1 MGLNAGN
8 TYWGGF
14 TTQNPATGEATDADF
29 LPVGTAT
36 KNGVDDAGFPLT
48 VANIDTGRYSV
59 TGTVPSTYVP
69 GDFVQISIAA
79 TLGGVSGKAVI
90 DSFLVE
96 GVTVGNGS
104 VEVDHDYGGTDELRL
119 VDSGGLG
126 VDGAKIRAY
135 LKTDWD
141 ANRRGDAYVKGRSET
156 DVNGRWLTPIWLDP
170 ATYTLAFSITGNNYS
185 ETTEVPV
192 T

>member
-14 TTQNPATGEATDADF
+14 TTQNPSTGEATDADS

-36 KNGVDDAGFPLT
+36 KNGSDDVAFSLT
-48 VANIDTGRYSV
+48 VAKIDTGRYSV
-59 TGTVPSTYVP
+59 TGSIPSTYVA

-79 TLGGVSGKAVI
+79 TLGGVSAKAVI
-90 DSFLVE
+90 DSFIVE
-96 GVTVGNGS
+96 GVTTGNGS
-104 VEVDHDYGGTDELRL
+104 VSVDHEYGGTDELRL

-126 VDGAKIRAY
+126 IDGATIRAY

-141 ANRRGDAYVKGRSET
+141 ADRRGDAYVKGRGET
-156 DVNGRWLTPIWLDP
+156 DVNGRWLAPIWLDP
-170 ATYTLAFSITGNNYS
+170 ATYTLAFSIVGNNYS
-185 ETTEVPV
+185 KTTEVTV